1 MVDLQPVLSNEFVTL
16 TPLEESDY
24 QALYNAA
31 SDPDI
36 WIQHPNPERY
46 REEVFQ
52 TFFRHA
58 VESGGAFAISDNANG
73 VIIGS
78 SRFYELNE
86 ESDSVFIGYTFFRR
100 AYWGGRYN
108 YSTKLLML
116 DYIFQYVGKVFFHIG
131 KVNLRSRFSIERLG
145 ANFVREIE
153 VEYAGE
159 AIRPNFEYCIEK
171 EQWSLIL
178 ANILHRIKG

>member
-1 MVDLQPVLSNEFVTL
+1 MDLSEISVKRPVL
-16 TPLEESDY
+16 
-24 QALYNAA
+24 
-31 SDPDI
+31 
-36 WIQHPNPERY
+36 
-46 REEVFQ
+46 
-52 TFFRHA
+52 
-58 VESGGAFAISDNANG
+58 AIVMSL
-73 VIIGS
+73 VILLFGIIS
-78 SRFYELNE
+78 
-86 ESDSVFIGYTFFRR
+86 YTFFRR

-108 YSTKLLML
+108 HSTKLLML

-171 EQWSLIL
+171 EQWSLIR